1 MNRKVATFVALGCG
15 LFAVCAASAVMGP
28 GLGPA
33 ASARAVVKLFAGG
46 VLPADGYAVIVVRL
60 TRLGAAL
67 CVGVALA
74 MAGTSLQ
81 ATLRNPLADPYI
93 LGIAAGGGFG
103 AALATVLGL
112 GGGVAAFSAV
122 NVLAFAG
129 ALTAVMAGFIVA
141 RAAGILSVH
150 ALLLAGVMVGAFF
163 TSLILLVMAVVPARD
178 QHAVFLWLM
187 GDLASPD
194 ITPVK
199 VAFTAA
205 VVVLC
210 GAVLLLLARP
220 LDLIA
225 LGEESAFH
233 LGLSVEKFKILVLG
247 CAALATASVVALAG
261 PIGFVG
267 IVVPHALRRVIGPRH
282 LPLLAAAALGGAAL
296 VAVGDT
302 LVRVTAD
309 YFNMPIVPVGVFTAL
324 VGAPYFLVILRKKG
338 Y

>member
-1 MNRKVATFVALGCG
+1 MFAKMPVYSGLAIGIFFAGLG
-15 LFAVCAASAVMGP
+15 LP
-28 GLGPA
+28 GLCGFIGEVLVVL
-33 ASARAVVKLFAGG
+33 SAWKYSY
-46 VLPADGYAVIVVRL
+46 VLAVISASVVIL
-60 TRLGAAL
+60 TAGYILWTIQRVYLGAEYK
-67 CVGVALA
+67 GPH
-74 MAGTSLQ
+74 GE
-81 ATLRNPLADPYI
+81 
-93 LGIAAGGGFG
+93 
-103 AALATVLGL
+103 
-112 GGGVAAFSAV
+112 
-122 NVLAFAG
+122 
-129 ALTAVMAGFIVA
+129 ALTPISM
-141 RAAGILSVH
+141 RE
-150 ALLLAGVMVGAFF
+150 LAIA
-163 TSLILLVMAVVPARD
+163 TPLLVMAVVPARD

-187 GDLASPD
+187 GDLANPD
-194 ITPVK
+194 ITPLK
-199 VAFTAA
+199 VGFTAA

-233 LGLSVEKFKILVLG
+233 LGLSVEKFKLLVLV

-324 VGAPYFLVILRKKG
+324 IGAPYFLVILRKKG